1 MSYDL
6 AVWEGAAPAG
16 DAAADARFAELV
28 EGLEGGDDTEPTET
42 IRAFVFRLTERY
54 PMSGH
59 GTPDGAADT
68 SPWATEPLL
77 DSAFGPNVYVT
88 ITYAAAAEVAPFCVD
103 TARDLG
109 LVVYD
114 PQQECVL

>member
-6 AVWEGAAPAG
+6 AVWEGGAPID

-28 EGLEGGDDTEPTET
+28 EGLEGGDDTHPTER
-42 IRAFVFRLTERY
+42 ILAFVFRLHERY
-54 PMSGH
+54 PG
-59 GTPDGAADT
+59 GGDDGE

-77 DSAFGPNVYVT
+77 HSAFGPNIYVT

-114 PQQECVL
+114 PQQECLL